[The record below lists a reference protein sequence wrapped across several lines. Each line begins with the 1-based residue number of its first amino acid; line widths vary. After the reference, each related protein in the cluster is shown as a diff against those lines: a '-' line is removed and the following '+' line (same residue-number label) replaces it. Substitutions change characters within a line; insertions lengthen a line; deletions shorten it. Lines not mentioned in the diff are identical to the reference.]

1 MIRTAILGY
10 GRNGSTM
17 HAGAIEKLPGFTM
30 AAVCDIEAEAR
41 QKAADRFGCPVYADY
56 REMLAR
62 GDLDLVVIVTR
73 SSQHAPMAVDALN
86 AGKNVMVTKPW
97 ALNEPQALEMIA
109 AAQRNKRLLL
119 PWLPARTA
127 CDLIRLKE
135 IVSSGAIGR
144 VFQIRRS
151 EYSFGLCS
159 DWQTLREFGGGYLL
173 NWGPHLVDQ
182 PLQLAGSPV
191 RSVSAHMKQ
200 LNNPGDAEDMFY
212 AVMTTADGTIVI
224 AEWSMAEG
232 GLPGWLI
239 QGDRGT
245 IRVTG
250 EKIEIWRVSLP
261 AVIGE
266 KEYRQKPVVEY
277 SVEELDAVNE
287 YGESTLFGDTAVMY
301 RAAAA
306 ALAGEKPFLVPTA
319 GALELTRVLDAI
331 REAAQSGAAVAVS

>member
-1 MIRTAILGY
+1 MIKTAILGY

-17 HAGAIEKLPGFTM
+17 HAGVIESLPEFTM
-30 AAVCDIEAEAR
+30 AAVCDIDPEAR
-41 QKAADRFGCPVYADY
+41 EKAAGRFGCPVYESY
-56 REMLAR
+56 REMLDSV
-62 GDLDLVVIVTR
+62 DLDLVVIVTR
-73 SSQHAPMAVDALN
+73 SSQHAPMAVDTLN

-97 ALNEPQALEMIA
+97 ALNAGQARGMISA
-109 AAQRNKRLLL
+109 AEKNNRLLL

-127 CDLIRLKE
+127 CDLARLRE
-135 IVSSGAIGR
+135 IVASGAIGR

-151 EYSFGLCS
+151 EYSFGLRN

-191 RSVSAHMKQ
+191 RSVSAHMKH
-200 LNNPGDAEDMFY
+200 LNNPGDTEDMFY
-212 AVMTTADGTIVI
+212 AVMTTMDSTVVI

-232 GLPGWLI
+232 DLPGWLI

-250 EKIEIWRVSLP
+250 AKIETWRVSLP
-261 AVIGE
+261 AEVDE
-266 KEYRQKPVVEY
+266 KEYRKKPAVEY
-277 SVEELDAVNE
+277 TVEELTAVNE
-287 YGESTLFGDTAVMY
+287 FGESTIYGDTAVMY

-306 ALAGEKPFLVPTA
+306 ALAGEKPFIIPTA
-319 GALELTRVLDAI
+319 GAFELTRVLDAV
-331 REAAQSGAAVAVS
+331 REAAQSGTTVTLA

>member
-1 MIRTAILGY
+1 MIKTAILGY

-17 HAGAIEKLPGFTM
+17 HAGAVETLPEFTM
-30 AAVCDIEAEAR
+30 AAVCDIDPEAQE
-41 QKAADRFGCPVYADY
+41 KAAERFGCPVYADY
-56 REMLAR
+56 REMLA
-62 GDLDLVVIVTR
+62 GEDLDLVVIVTR
-73 SSQHAPMAVDALN
+73 SCQHAPMAVDALN

-97 ALNEPQALEMIA
+97 ALNAEQALGMMA
-109 AAQRNKRLLL
+109 AAEKNNRLLL

-127 CDLIRLKE
+127 CDLARLKQ
-135 IVSSGAIGR
+135 IVASGAIGK

-151 EYSFGLCS
+151 EYSFGLRN

-182 PLQLAGSPV
+182 PLRLAGSPV

-200 LNNPGDAEDMFY
+200 LNNPGDVEDMFY
-212 AVMTTADGTIVI
+212 AVMTTTDSTVVI

-250 EKIEIWRVSLP
+250 SKIETWSVSLP
-261 AVIGE
+261 AEVDE
-266 KEYRQKPVVEY
+266 KEYRKKPAVEY
-277 SVEELDAVNE
+277 IMEDLDAVNE
-287 YGESTLFGDTAVMY
+287 YGDSTLYGDTAVMY

-306 ALAGEKPFLVPTA
+306 ALTGEKPFFIPTA
-319 GALELTRVLDAI
+319 GALELTRVLDAV
-331 REAAQSGAAVAVS
+331 RESAQTGQTVIIN